1 MVFLLLQHTVNEKI
15 SQEGILNEQSNRLPS
30 QLGEKKINRKVGIPL
45 SSLLIHHKV
54 SFLVSN
60 IQLQGWAHSLFWTKH
75 KTLEGEKVSHMR
87 TSPDDNFLKIKRHEI
102 QDSDRSVISPCCRR
116 RWTSG
121 SKGLDVEHLWQESPE
136 LYLNIIRKLNDQLHG
151 YILIE

>member
-1 MVFLLLQHTVNEKI
+1 MNLISLRCKMAFLLLQHTVNEKI
-15 SQEGILNEQSNRLPS
+15 SQERILNEQSNRLPS

-75 KTLEGEKVSHMR
+75 KKWKGKKCR
-87 TSPDDNFLKIKRHEI
+87 TWELLLMTIFLKSKDMTYKI
-102 QDSDRSVISPCCRR
+102 QTALSLVPAVEEDERVDQKDWMWSIYGKNHLSSP
-116 RWTSG
+116 
-121 SKGLDVEHLWQESPE
+121 
-136 LYLNIIRKLNDQLHG
+136 
-151 YILIE
+151 